1 MKFRKTFRQNKKI
14 KKQLNLFGGSKTE
27 SHSVTFSMSLSCD
40 PIANLKFAKLIVE
53 LKLIS
58 KYDIEGGFKAS

>member
-14 KKQLNLFGGSKTE
+14 KKKQLNLFGGSKTV
-27 SHSVTFSMSLSCD
+27 SHSVTLSMSFSCD
-40 PIANLKFAKLIVE
+40 PIANQKFAKLIVQ

-58 KYDIEGGFKAS
+58 KFDIEGGF